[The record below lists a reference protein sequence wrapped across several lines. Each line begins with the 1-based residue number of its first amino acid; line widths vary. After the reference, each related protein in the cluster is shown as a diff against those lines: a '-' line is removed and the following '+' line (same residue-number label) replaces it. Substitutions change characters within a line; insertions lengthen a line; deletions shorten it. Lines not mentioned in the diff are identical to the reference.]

1 MFILPS
7 VLFSG
12 LAIQFLSVTSFEFVV
27 TSDPDSFSRCF
38 VDNFT
43 AGEDPYIL
51 PSMLFI
57 RCYIHY
63 SGKAMLDVVPRN
75 RTHCAAIEGSIA
87 AFCRMI
93 LSTDYHCSPTVWYG
107 MRLHPDHTT
116 SPALWSF
123 SSDQRY
129 LHTEL
134 ACGSYTSYA
143 RLSVAAVRAFCPDAF
158 HGPPNQQSCE

>member
-57 RCYIHY
+57 RCYIPY

-87 AFCRMI
+87 AFCRRGQFGDRKF
-93 LSTDYHCSPTVWYG
+93 LGTVAKLA
-107 MRLHPDHTT
+107 MRQPFVLFKGLTFQKLCLPGAFRPGDHHNKMLR
-116 SPALWSF
+116 P
-123 SSDQRY
+123 
-129 LHTEL
+129 
-134 ACGSYTSYA
+134 G
-143 RLSVAAVRAFCPDAF
+143 
-158 HGPPNQQSCE
+158 

>member
-57 RCYIHY
+57 RCYIPY
-63 SGKAMLDVVPRN
+63 SGKAMLDVVHATEP
-75 RTHCAAIEGSIA
+75 IA
-87 AFCRMI
+87 RPLRAV
-93 LSTDYHCSPTVWYG
+93 LQH
-107 MRLHPDHTT
+107 
-116 SPALWSF
+116 
-123 SSDQRY
+123 
-129 LHTEL
+129 
-134 ACGSYTSYA
+134 
-143 RLSVAAVRAFCPDAF
+143 SV
-158 HGPPNQQSCE
+158 E